1 MNVALEKT
9 VHPQNEVET
18 FLRANPDVESID
30 AFVIDVN
37 GLARG
42 KRMPVADLRQ
52 IYATGVQF
60 SACALLL
67 DTRGLGHGAA
77 GLGTRDGDPDGTGWP
92 VPDTLK
98 RAPWALRPT
107 GQVQLELRDV
117 AKREPLWWDPRAIL
131 NDVVSRCRADGIHPI
146 VACELEFYLFDPR
159 RDSHGPLVPAASPLT
174 GRAPRAAAN
183 LSLAAL
189 DENAVF
195 LSALQEAAL
204 AQDIPASSAVAEY
217 GLGQFEINLNHIP
230 DPVKAADHAAL
241 LRRLIKGVAQA
252 QGIDAT
258 FMPKPFMDQPG
269 NGFHIHVSIVD
280 ESGTNRFG
288 AAGGD
293 ALLQHAVAGM
303 QALTLDSLA
312 IFASHFNAHRRFQ
325 SVFVPRTLDWGHNNR
340 SVAFRIPVADAA
352 ARRIEHRV
360 AGADASPHLVM
371 AAVLAAIHHGITN
384 RLTATEPVT
393 SRVSHAL
400 PEFSSGLL
408 DSLRRLEQ
416 SAPLA
421 RYIPERYL
429 RAYAELK
436 RSEYAEMVGQI
447 LPGEL
452 DFYL

>member
-1 MNVALEKT
+1 MN
-9 VHPQNEVET
+9 NEIDS
-18 FLRANPDVESID
+18 FLHANPDIEWID

-42 KRMPVADLRQ
+42 KRVPVADLRQ
-52 IYATGVQF
+52 LYATGVQF

-77 GLGTRDGDPDGTGWP
+77 GLGTRDGDPDGTAWP
-92 VPDTLK
+92 IPQTLK

-117 AKREPLWWDPRAIL
+117 LKHETLWWDPRAIL
-131 NDVVSRCRADGIHPI
+131 SDVVARCRADGIHPI
-146 VACELEFYLFDPR
+146 VACELEFYLFDPHSVDPS
-159 RDSHGPLVPAASPLT
+159 RDRDAPLLPAPSPLT
-174 GRAPRAAAN
+174 GRSPRAAAN

-189 DENAVF
+189 DEHAVF
-195 LSALQEAAL
+195 LAALQEAAL
-204 AQDIPASSAVAEY
+204 DQDIPAASAVAEY

-230 DPVKAADHAAL
+230 DPIKAADHAAL
-241 LRRLIKGVAQA
+241 LRRLVKGVAQSQA
-252 QGIDAT
+252 IDAT
-258 FMPKPFMDQPG
+258 FMPKPFLDQPG

-280 ESGTNRFG
+280 DHGVNRFG

-293 ALLQHAVAGM
+293 ALLQSAVAGM

-312 IFASHFNAHRRFQ
+312 IFAPHFNAQRRFQ

-371 AAVLAAIHHGITN
+371 AAVLAAVHHGITQK
-384 RLTATEPVT
+384 LTATPPVT
-393 SRVSHAL
+393 GRVTDAL

-408 DSLRRLEQ
+408 DSLRRLEE
-416 SAPLA
+416 SAALA

-436 RSEYAEMVGQI
+436 RSEYGEMMGRI
-447 LPGEL
+447 LPSEL

>member
-1 MNVALEKT
+1 MNVALENSL
-9 VHPQNEVET
+9 PPANEVDT
-18 FLRANPDVESID
+18 FLRVNSDIESID

-60 SACALLL
+60 SACALIL
-67 DTRGLGHGAA
+67 DSRGLGHGAA
-77 GLGTRDGDPDGTGWP
+77 GLGTRDGDPDGTAWP
-92 VPDTLK
+92 IAETLK

-107 GQVQLELRDV
+107 AQVQLELRD
-117 AKREPLWWDPRAIL
+117 ASRREPLWWDPRAIL
-131 NDVVSRCRADGIHPI
+131 DEVVSRCRADHIHPI
-146 VACELEFYLFDPR
+146 VACELEFYLIDPR
-159 RDSHGPLVPAASPLT
+159 REHNAPLVPAASPLT
-174 GRAPRAAAN
+174 GRPPRAAAN

-189 DENAVF
+189 DEHAVF
-195 LSALQEAAL
+195 LTALQDAAL

-241 LRRLIKGVAQA
+241 LRRLIKGVAQSH
-252 QGIDAT
+252 GVDAT
-258 FMPKPFMDQPG
+258 FMPKPFRDQPG

-280 ESGTNRFG
+280 DAGTNRFG

-312 IFASHFNAHRRFQ
+312 IFAPHFNAHRRYQ

-340 SVAFRIPVADAA
+340 SVAFRIPIADAA

-384 RLTATEPVT
+384 RLAATEAVFG
-393 SRVSHAL
+393 RVSGAL
-400 PEFSSGLL
+400 PEFSYGLL
-408 DSLRRLEQ
+408 DSLRRLEA
-416 SAPLA
+416 SATLA

-436 RSEYAEMVGQI
+436 RSEYTELVEQI
-447 LPGEL
+447 LPAEL
-452 DFYL
+452 AFYL

>member
-1 MNVALEKT
+1 MNVATEQT
-9 VHPQNEVET
+9 AHPSDEIET
-18 FLRANPDVESID
+18 FLRANPDVEWID

-92 VPDTLK
+92 IPQTLK

-117 AKREPLWWDPRAIL
+117 AGREPLWWDPRIIL
-131 NDVVSRCRADGIHPI
+131 KDVVGRCRAAGIHPV

-159 RDSHGPLVPAASPLT
+159 RDRHAPLAPAASPHT
-174 GRAPRAAAN
+174 MRPPRAAAN

-189 DENAVF
+189 DEHAVF
-195 LSALQEAAL
+195 LAALQDAAT
-204 AQDIPASSAVAEY
+204 AQDIPVSSAVAEY
-217 GLGQFEINLNHIP
+217 GLGQFEINLNHIA
-230 DPVKAADHAAL
+230 DPLKAADHAAL
-241 LRRLIKGVAQA
+241 LRRLIRGVAQA
-252 QGIDAT
+252 QGADAT
-258 FMPKPFMDQPG
+258 FMPKPFLDQPG
-269 NGFHIHVSIVD
+269 SGFHVHVSVVD
-280 ESGTNRFG
+280 DSGTNRFG
-288 AAGGD
+288 AAGGE
-293 ALLQHAVAGM
+293 LLENAIAGM

-312 IFASHFNAHRRFQ
+312 LFAPHFNAHRRFQ

-340 SVAFRIPVADAA
+340 SVAFRIPVAAAA

-384 RLTATEPVT
+384 RLTPTEPVT
-393 SRVSHAL
+393 GRVSNTL

-408 DSLRRLEQ
+408 DCLRRLEE

-429 RAYAELK
+429 RAYAQLK
-436 RSEYAEMVGQI
+436 RSEFAGMVEQL